1 MTRGSLRDLFVH
13 SGAAAVLAPAAAP
26 RWASPVSAHGDGCAG
41 VTVVVDSG
49 EGEAALGCAADP
61 ASGLEAL
68 TQAGFAVIEVGS
80 FPGAVCRIDDFPETD
95 CGPMP
100 PADASWSY
108 WYADADG
115 EWAYSSVGAHMRDPD
130 EGDVEGWVFGSS
142 EPPGIAP
149 DEAIGEAGTADDTS
163 QDDASQ
169 DGADEDGASGDD
181 APGGGGFPTWVLA
194 VVALALIAGLIAWRL
209 RRDRRA

>member
-13 SGAAAVLAPAAAP
+13 IGAATVLATVAAP
-26 RWASPVSAHGDGCAG
+26 LWASPVSAHGDGCAG

-49 EGEAALGCAADP
+49 EGEAAVGCAADP

-68 TQAGFAVIEVGS
+68 TQAGFAVAEVGS

-115 EWAYSSVGAHMRDPD
+115 QWAYSSVGAHMRDPD

-142 EPPGIAP
+142 APPAIAP
-149 DEAIGEAGTADDTS
+149 DEAVGEAGDAESPPQNGSTE
-163 QDDASQ
+163 DDAS
-169 DGADEDGASGDD
+169 GSGG
-181 APGGGGFPTWVLA
+181 PPTWVFA